1 MAGDRTDPE
10 EMTKREA
17 RRRAEELR
25 DAIEHHNHR
34 YYVLND
40 PEISDAEYDELMEE
54 LQAIEEAYPSLVT
67 PDSPTQ
73 KVGAEPREELG
84 TIEHETPMLS
94 LRAVQEEEAFRDF
107 WSRTRDRLDAD
118 ELTMVGEPKYDGL
131 SVEVVYD
138 DGTLVAAATRGDG
151 RTGEDV
157 TDNVRTMNEVLLRLQ
172 PSGDV
177 SVPRHLV
184 ARGEVYMTKDE
195 FEEMNRRREE
205 EGRDTFANPRNAAAG
220 SLRQLDADVTARRP
234 LRIFFYEIASSS
246 SARPGTQWEALQKM
260 RALGLKT
267 NEDATLLDD
276 VDDAVSW
283 FGRMAERREDL
294 PYEIDGCV
302 FKVNE
307 LSEHDELGTRASNPR
322 WALAWKFE
330 PRRATTTVEAIEAQ
344 VGRTGALTPVAT
356 LTPVQIGGVEVAHAS
371 LHNQDEIDR
380 LDVRIGD
387 KVVVER
393 AGDVI
398 PHVVHVVKDARD
410 GSEERYELPDTCPV
424 CGGEVRK
431 PEGEAIARCT
441 NASCPAQLEQGVQHF
456 GSTEALDVGGLGE
469 KVVAQLVDRELV
481 QDVADL
487 FDLTADDLESLDRM
501 ASKSAENLVNAIQQ
515 AKEDVTLTRLIYGL
529 GIPHVG
535 RSVAGELAQA
545 FGSLDALADAGEDEI
560 EALPGFGRTMASAI
574 RQWFENDRNR
584 TLVRRLQE
592 RGLDPREE
600 GGSDRLNGVT
610 IVLTGSLESFTR
622 DEAHDA
628 IRRQG
633 GDPSGSV
640 SSETDYL
647 VVGSDPG
654 RTKLSDAE
662 ENDVE
667 RIDEEAF
674 LELLGRRG
682 EGGNGA

>member
-1 MAGDRTDPE
+1 MAGDRSDVE
-10 EMTKREA
+10 EMTKSEA
-17 RRRAEELR
+17 RDRAEELR
-25 DAIEHHNHR
+25 DEIEHHNHR

-40 PEISDAEYDELMEE
+40 PEISDAQYDELMRE
-54 LQAIEEAYPSLVT
+54 LEAIEEAYPSLVT
-67 PDSPTQ
+67 SDSPTQ
-73 KVGAEPREELG
+73 RVGAEPREELG
-84 TIEHETPMLS
+84 TIRHETPMLS
-94 LRAVQEEEAFRDF
+94 LQAVQEEEAFRAF
-107 WSRTRDRLDAD
+107 WSGTLGGLDAN
-118 ELTMVGEPKYDGL
+118 ELTVVGEPKYDGL
-131 SVEVVYD
+131 SVELVYD

-172 PSGDV
+172 PTGDV
-177 SVPRHLV
+177 PVPRHLV

-205 EGRDTFANPRNAAAG
+205 EGQDTFANPRNAAAG

-234 LRIFFYEIASSS
+234 LRIFFYEIAPSS
-246 SARPGTQWEALQKM
+246 SARPDTQWEALQRM
-260 RALGLKT
+260 RDLGLKT
-267 NEDATLLDD
+267 NEESTRLDSA
-276 VDDAVSW
+276 DDAAAW
-283 FGRMAERREDL
+283 FERMARRREDL

-307 LSEHDELGTRASNPR
+307 LAGHDELGTRASTPR

-330 PRRATTTVEAIEAQ
+330 PRRATTTVEQIEAQ

-356 LTPVQIGGVEVAHAS
+356 LTPVRIGGVEVTHAS

-398 PHVVHVVKDARD
+398 PHLVHVVKDARD
-410 GSEERYELPDTCPV
+410 GSEERYHLPDTCPV

-441 NASCPAQLEQGVQHF
+441 NASCPAQLEQVIQHF
-456 GSTEALDVGGLGE
+456 GSTVALDVDGLGE
-469 KVVAQLVDRELV
+469 KVVAQLVERELV
-481 QDVADL
+481 EDVADL
-487 FDLTADDLESLDRM
+487 FDLTADDLEPLDRM
-501 ASKSAENLVNAIQQ
+501 ASKSARNLVDAIRK
-515 AKEDVTLTRLIYGL
+515 AKEHVTLTRLIYGL

-535 RSVAGELAQA
+535 RSVAGDLAQA
-545 FGSLDALADAGEDEI
+545 FGSLDALADASEDEI
-560 EALPGFGRTMASAI
+560 EALPGVGRTMASAI
-574 RQWFENDRNR
+574 RQWLENDRNR
-584 TLVRRLQE
+584 TLLRRLQE
-592 RGLDPREE
+592 RGLDPREA
-600 GGSDRLNGVT
+600 GGSDRLKGVT

-654 RTKLSDAE
+654 ETKLSDAE

-674 LELLGRRG
+674 RELLGRS
-682 EGGNGA
+682 